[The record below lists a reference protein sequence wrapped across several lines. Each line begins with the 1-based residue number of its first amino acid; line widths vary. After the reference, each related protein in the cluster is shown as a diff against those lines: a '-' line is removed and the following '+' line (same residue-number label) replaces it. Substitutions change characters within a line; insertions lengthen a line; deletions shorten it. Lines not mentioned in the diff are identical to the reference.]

1 VSKFVN
7 PLKRI
12 FLFFSLLFSGF
23 GVLWLQGGEF
33 MTSIGNKS
41 VMAKNLTY
49 YVNRSG
55 KTQKELSEIVGVA
68 TSTFNDWMK
77 GKKYPRIDKIEML
90 ANYFGILKSDLIED
104 SDQKNPPSEPT
115 LTEGEKMVLELFRKI
130 PEDRQAAALE
140 LLRAALKMQ

>member
-1 VSKFVN
+1 
-7 PLKRI
+7 
-12 FLFFSLLFSGF
+12 
-23 GVLWLQGGEF
+23 

-77 GKKYPRIDKIEML
+77 GKKYPRIDKIEIL

-104 SDQKNPPSEPT
+104 IDQKNPPNEPT

-130 PEDRQAAALE
+130 PEDRQAEALE
-140 LLRAALKMQ
+140 LLRVALRMQKKL